1 MTSDEDKKA
10 KGPTPEADE
19 NIRALAE
26 EMEETGFQGS
36 PLVVHGDQ
44 VVGGLDRYEAAR
56 LLGIEREV
64 PRIPLEDVFL
74 EAGVDMPQ
82 VASREGG
89 PPSNQ
94 ELFEDYLRELPRH
107 VRDKYEL

>member
-1 MTSDEDKKA
+1 MSDR
-10 KGPTPEADE
+10 PTGEPGRERVQELARTMKDE
-19 NIRALAE
+19 
-26 EMEETGFQGS
+26 GWQGS

-56 LLGIEREV
+56 FLGIEKEV
-64 PRIPLEDVFL
+64 PTVTLEEVFQ

-89 PPSNQ
+89 PPSGQ
-94 ELFEDYLRELPRH
+94 ELFEDYLRDLPRH
-107 VRDKYEL
+107 VREKYEL